1 MQPIKTTL
9 ILGSFFI
16 FVMAA
21 LAFFIK
27 LDSDTDPSNYTDRL
41 SANQTRASAAKK
53 NVKEVRE
60 FEKSEVIS
68 KTDKVE
74 NEPSA
79 LFNDPA
85 IKQAWGLKNSDAARA
100 WKVTRGDKS
109 KITAIID
116 TGIDIDHEDLS
127 ENIWV
132 NPGETGFDSKGLNKA
147 NNGIDDDNNG
157 YIDDV
162 HGWNFV
168 SNNNNLADNHGHG
181 THIAGIIG
189 AIAEN
194 KKGISGI
201 APSSTLM
208 ILKYYD
214 PKVANTDNLKN
225 TINSIKYAVKMGA
238 QIINYSGGGTD
249 FSQDEFDSIKE
260 AEKKGIL
267 FVAAA
272 GNERS
277 NSDQH
282 HYFPADYKL
291 SNIIS
296 VTALDP
302 NKEVLASSNYGTE
315 TVDLAAPGQNIIS
328 TLPGNNYGFMTGT
341 SQATAF
347 VTGAAILVMANK
359 SDFKFDEVKKYI
371 VSTGDPF
378 TSLAQKT
385 RTSRA
390 LNLFKALTIL
400 DSGVAANGVI
410 TRGTANDSFVPGQ
423 KENKSPTAT
432 SEVTAFG
439 KSLLDAVNPKP
450 KFNRVGEKQ

>member
-53 NVKEVRE
+53 NIKEVRE

-225 TINSIKYAVKMGA
+225 TINSI
-238 QIINYSGGGTD
+238 I
-249 FSQDEFDSIKE
+249 F
-260 AEKKGIL
+260 
-267 FVAAA
+267 
-272 GNERS
+272 
-277 NSDQH
+277 
-282 HYFPADYKL
+282 
-291 SNIIS
+291 
-296 VTALDP
+296 
-302 NKEVLASSNYGTE
+302 
-315 TVDLAAPGQNIIS
+315 AP
-328 TLPGNNYGFMTGT
+328 
-341 SQATAF
+341 
-347 VTGAAILVMANK
+347 
-359 SDFKFDEVKKYI
+359 
-371 VSTGDPF
+371 
-378 TSLAQKT
+378 
-385 RTSRA
+385 
-390 LNLFKALTIL
+390 
-400 DSGVAANGVI
+400 
-410 TRGTANDSFVPGQ
+410 
-423 KENKSPTAT
+423 
-432 SEVTAFG
+432 
-439 KSLLDAVNPKP
+439 
-450 KFNRVGEKQ
+450 